1 MAVFP
6 VQSLILKRSSKW
18 HQIIMPT
25 QESWVIIIRQVLL
38 ILVMLTKRSPGNSSM
53 QACCLRLL
61 YLTSISLQMKVSNH
75 LLIIVRLKPALKSP
89 HSTHAETVILK
100 VKELGAIAEVLDP
113 GEVIIKLGRTK
124 ITAIGKTSND
134 GHLQV
139 Q

>member
-1 MAVFP
+1 
-6 VQSLILKRSSKW
+6 
-18 HQIIMPT
+18 
-25 QESWVIIIRQVLL
+25 
-38 ILVMLTKRSPGNSSM
+38 M